1 MADDDRDHAVAD
13 TQKHVRAQNRN
24 AVFAVCTQQ
33 ISDRHP
39 KIPDAEAQLLFLEEE
54 VSADHD
60 QLKQTGKNGSDCGTG
75 NLHLWHTKVTKNKD
89 PVKKDVDEETANR
102 CVERDLYIMN
112 RPQNQGQGHCDG
124 HHYKRSCAVPEINCT
139 LFDHSSVGCIDPE
152 KLLREK
158 QRDHHADDGHRENY
172 TQHDR
177 NRLFHI
183 VVVAFAIKLRTEN
196 GCTATDAHTGD
207 LEQVDK
213 IICQRRT
220 GKLYLTKA
228 AQHHS
233 VHNVHAHRD
242 HILDD
247 HRKCKHQHQPVKAW
261 FLYQ

>member
-1 MADDDRDHAVAD
+1 M
-13 TQKHVRAQNRN
+13 
-24 AVFAVCTQQ
+24 
-33 ISDRHP
+33 
-39 KIPDAEAQLLFLEEE
+39 
-54 VSADHD
+54 
-60 QLKQTGKNGSDCGTG
+60 
-75 NLHLWHTKVTKNKD
+75 TKNKD

-158 QRDHHADDGHRENY
+158 Q
-172 TQHDR
+172 
-177 NRLFHI
+177 
-183 VVVAFAIKLRTEN
+183 N
-196 GCTATDAHTGD
+196 GCTATDTHTGD